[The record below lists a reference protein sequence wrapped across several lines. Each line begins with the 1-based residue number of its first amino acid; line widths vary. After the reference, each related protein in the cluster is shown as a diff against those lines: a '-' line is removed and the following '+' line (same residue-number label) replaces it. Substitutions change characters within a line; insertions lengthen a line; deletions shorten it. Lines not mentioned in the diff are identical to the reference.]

1 MPISTFAR
9 VAAIV
14 AALLAVPVVTA
25 AAPTPC
31 ISVGSSCFPT
41 VQAAINAAPAGAVV
55 AVPGGTFPG
64 GIVIAKSLTLRG
76 AGASKTILSGG
87 EHVITVGTL
96 NAPAGS
102 EPTVTISGITITG
115 GRAHDAPGS
124 DIPGVIAVGAGILSL
139 NDAGNG
145 GPVLTITDSVVT
157 GNVVSPVADFVPS
170 TPGPD
175 WPICADAYCRIAGAL
190 GGGLYAHGSVT
201 IVRSSIVDNVADGAL
216 ASDADGAG
224 IYIQG
229 QLAVTDSV
237 VARNKAH
244 VVAPNGQF
252 AEGGGIFAQD
262 GSTVSI
268 TRSSVSDNESTLQA
282 TWPRTNSDG
291 TPINTLANGGGIHV
305 DNFATVTITGSHID
319 GNRTSYDNPDG
330 DWGAI
335 NAGLQM
341 GFESRLTMTDSTLS
355 RNALSARILTD
366 TSGPIGGVM
375 EWDSDATIT
384 RSRFIGNTVTVD
396 AVNGDA
402 SAAAAISGLSLL
414 TDQTDA
420 KTVMSD
426 SIIAGNTVTART
438 TTGKADVLG
447 AGLLSQTDLTL
458 TRVAITGNK
467 GIAKG
472 SGGTL
477 LGGGIATGALLPGTR
492 TDVLSALSLTDSVVS
507 ANALLAPTSA
517 VRSGGG
523 IYSEVPVGLKRTTV
537 AGNIPDQCVGC
548 GAAPP
553 TQPVL
558 PHWHFGKFF
567 SGRGDHSSFLDH
579 WRLGTH

>member
-1 MPISTFAR
+1 M
-9 VAAIV
+9 
-14 AALLAVPVVTA
+14 AVPA
-25 AAPTPC
+25 
-31 ISVGSSCFPT
+31 
-41 VQAAINAAPAGAVV
+41 
-55 AVPGGTFPG
+55 GTFRG
-64 GIVIAKSLTLRG
+64 GILIAKSLTLRG
-76 AGASKTILSGG
+76 AGASKTTLSGG

-115 GRAHDAPGS
+115 GGAHDVPDS
-124 DIPGVIAVGAGILSL
+124 DIPGIFAAGAGILSL
-139 NDAGNG
+139 NDVAGG
-145 GPVLTITDSVVT
+145 GSSLTITGSVIT
-157 GNVVSPVADFVPS
+157 GNVASPVS
-170 TPGPD
+170 TTGPTTPEAAQN
-175 WPICADAYCRIAGAL
+175 WPLCPDGYCPAAAAV
-190 GGGLYAHGSVT
+190 GGGIYAFGSVT
-201 IVRSSIVDNVADGAL
+201 IVRSSIVDNVADGSL
-216 ASDADGAG
+216 ASDSDGAG
-224 IYIQG
+224 IWIYG

-244 VVAPNGQF
+244 VVAPNGRY
-252 AEGGGIFAQD
+252 AEGGGIFAD
-262 GSTVSI
+262 SGSTVSI
-268 TRSSVSDNESTLQA
+268 TRSSINDNESTLQA
-282 TWPRTNSDG
+282 TWPRATSDG
-291 TPINTLANGGGIHV
+291 TLIDTLANSGGIHV
-305 DNFATVTITGSHID
+305 GDFAAVNITGSHID
-319 GNRTSYDNPDG
+319 GNRTSYDNPNG

-341 GFESRLTMTDSTLS
+341 GYRSRLTMTDSTLS
-355 RNALSARILTD
+355 NNALSARILTD

-414 TDQTDA
+414 TDQNDA
-420 KTVMSD
+420 KTVVSD
-426 SIIAGNTVTART
+426 SIIAGNTATART
-438 TTGKADVLG
+438 TTGRADVLG

-492 TDVLSALSLTDSVVS
+492 TDVLSALSLTDTVVS
-507 ANALLAPTSA
+507 ANALLGPTSA

-523 IYSEVPVGLKRTTV
+523 IYSEVPVQLKRTIV

-548 GAAPP
+548 GATPP
-553 TQPVL
+553 TRPVL
-558 PHWHFGKFF
+558 PHWHGGGFF
-567 SGRGDHSSFLDH
+567 SGRGDHSSLLDR
-579 WRLGTH
+579 WGLGKR